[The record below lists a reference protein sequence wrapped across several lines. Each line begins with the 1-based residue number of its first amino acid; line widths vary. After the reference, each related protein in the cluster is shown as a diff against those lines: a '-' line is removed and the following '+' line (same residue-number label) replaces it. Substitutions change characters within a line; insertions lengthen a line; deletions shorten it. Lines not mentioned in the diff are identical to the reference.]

1 MPKSYRIRTQP
12 GVDKS
17 IQVQVEQDFD
27 FLEILSLKL
36 RQEDVYTR
44 FCADY
49 GVVVGRVF
57 ANGGTGIPNARVS
70 IFIPLDNL
78 DAEDPI
84 ISTLYPYTSVDQK
97 NEDGYRYNLLPYRP
111 SYRGHSATGTFPD
124 VQDVLTRSEVL
135 EVYEKYY
142 KYTTKTNESGDF
154 MIVGVPLGQQ
164 QIFMDLDLS
173 DMGCFSLRPQD
184 LVRSGLGVVEQFDGT
199 QFRSSQDLASLP
211 QIVTSAADIDVG
223 SFWGQEDLCNIGITR
238 LDFDLEDLGVNIEPT
253 AVFMGSIFSSEDADS
268 IRKNCKPTSEGGN
281 LCDLI
286 TGEGTIQSIRQTILV
301 DENGD
306 PVLEEFKLANGGKI
320 IDTDGAFLVEVPMN
334 MDYVIT
340 NEFGEQILSNDPSL
354 GIPTTGKYRFKVK
367 FQAEVES
374 VPTPFQQFL
383 PILGTAQRANFI
395 VPQIREYGWTGT
407 SANPGIDPDSLSN
420 PDSPNYNVNYTA
432 NTQWQQYNKSYS
444 FSVDWNDYP
453 DKPAAI
459 ACEDFFYK
467 MKYNKVYTTSVLIDE
482 YRKGSGRARFVGI
495 KEITERSCRTTNNP
509 FPVTEGLRNFDLI
522 FFLFNILLTIFTP
535 VILSLILIGHVI
547 CFIWPV
553 LRFILNVVINA
564 VIGVIF
570 LICLAIRAITFGL
583 LKLKCSR
590 IRTVNIPKE
599 CPLSSIPLPN
609 LSYPDCDACDCESRP
624 AGQAENLPEGVD
636 NSTVLFNA
644 NQYEFYDR
652 LIALDGDDEIKESWM
667 AKYQYG
673 FQSSMSG
680 FDDGENNYDFTK
692 GPFMDDDRDAG
703 GNPFTKYK
711 TWSAD
716 LPLPERMNLFNVK
729 SKYHTNGGWNQIT
742 VKVNPNNPS
751 NTALFHKDNVLA
763 IVCDPETLN
772 LFPTGQ
778 ILTFQN
784 VDNSVDPNISGFT
797 TGYTKTGN
805 YGVTVVNA
813 NAASPGTAASRTYQ
827 VTGTTEGLVQDSTG
841 QWVGQYKFPADVEY
855 YQVITGQTVS
865 SFTATT
871 QNFGGSMP
879 FAATVSAYNNISNTT
894 QNNTFM
900 RRFLFGYQRIR
911 RFGTSVNDPYEYPD
925 DNTTGIGDTG
935 MFEQNGP
942 NFQLNSDYGNHIVV
956 FLVRGV
962 DMYTDRQDIEY
973 DLSRLYG
980 LSSGGPKVRGYYKMN
995 VPIQPYT
1002 SGTDWRLPRHNL
1014 IPNNSGTSS
1023 GFLFFNSGT
1032 FTPGTNFQSFNTKNH
1047 LDYSC
1052 LDSSNVKL
1060 GTSNNTNYSGD
1071 CGTTNQALSL
1081 NTSVTSWDKMIN
1093 FGSPSN
1099 DFRNGY
1105 SDLEI
1110 IEGGTVIMSND
1121 SSASLI
1127 ASDNPDRNNYRYFS
1141 PTYFTQY
1148 PNDTLP
1154 MTSSSKIVMRAERLP
1169 SSDVRDRR
1177 FVLHQN
1183 GAFAMYQLS
1192 DGGESS
1198 LLVPTYTTGTE
1209 TNGDLSD
1216 DFAEDGGN
1224 VAQTVLAT
1232 FNCESMV
1239 PLKCYSGDGEN
1250 FDVRPLTDDCYYVGN
1265 AQQGVTK
1272 MYKGCYYLLQRNF
1285 FIAADFNIFAEW
1297 RQRFRFMF
1305 ALCRGVVSLTFTN
1318 NWINGGL
1325 YMYSFFKDDIYNQP
1339 LSATTYNSLPTYK
1352 YCRNC
1357 VAFGETNNQFF
1368 YRASPY
1374 NGGTDQ
1380 FTGKPSPTKNNG
1392 DSYSA
1397 QNLRLLGNPTTLM
1410 DLGPKDQL
1418 LAEVCLS
1425 GDFDGYVANQ
1435 IPSTS
1440 YQETADLLQL
1450 FAISR
1455 LSNSNLLELWTSTGD
1470 SSIQSLFS
1478 RSKDRL
1484 DGDIVQLLSINSELS
1499 VKPYTGDNYGDS
1511 NLSFTNNPVGPT
1523 LGLFF
1528 SADTITRDLVTP
1540 GRITFQDSTIS
1551 YLTNYYGFEDQTVPY
1566 QAWKIDPAGGTIFG
1580 TQLNDWSA
1588 KYSTDITLI
1597 KYQSVDRLLGGNTSS
1612 QQPTFPSEVTT
1623 PTTQIP
1629 GFIYNSQSTG
1639 GINPTITPKNTLS
1652 GPLPGSM
1659 ITGAPFLFYFGLRRG
1674 KTAMNKFITTYLIGA

>member
-1 MPKSYRIRTQP
+1 M
-12 GVDKS
+12 
-17 IQVQVEQDFD
+17 
-27 FLEILSLKL
+27 
-36 RQEDVYTR
+36 
-44 FCADY
+44 
-49 GVVVGRVF
+49 
-57 ANGGTGIPNARVS
+57 
-70 IFIPLDNL
+70 
-78 DAEDPI
+78 
-84 ISTLYPYTSVDQK
+84 
-97 NEDGYRYNLLPYRP
+97 
-111 SYRGHSATGTFPD
+111 
-124 VQDVLTRSEVL
+124 
-135 EVYEKYY
+135 
-142 KYTTKTNESGDF
+142 
-154 MIVGVPLGQQ
+154 
-164 QIFMDLDLS
+164 
-173 DMGCFSLRPQD
+173 
-184 LVRSGLGVVEQFDGT
+184 
-199 QFRSSQDLASLP
+199 
-211 QIVTSAADIDVG
+211 
-223 SFWGQEDLCNIGITR
+223 
-238 LDFDLEDLGVNIEPT
+238 
-253 AVFMGSIFSSEDADS
+253 
-268 IRKNCKPTSEGGN
+268 
-281 LCDLI
+281 
-286 TGEGTIQSIRQTILV
+286 
-301 DENGD
+301 
-306 PVLEEFKLANGGKI
+306 
-320 IDTDGAFLVEVPMN
+320 
-334 MDYVIT
+334 
-340 NEFGEQILSNDPSL
+340 
-354 GIPTTGKYRFKVK
+354 
-367 FQAEVES
+367 
-374 VPTPFQQFL
+374 
-383 PILGTAQRANFI
+383 
-395 VPQIREYGWTGT
+395 
-407 SANPGIDPDSLSN
+407 
-420 PDSPNYNVNYTA
+420 
-432 NTQWQQYNKSYS
+432 
-444 FSVDWNDYP
+444 
-453 DKPAAI
+453 
-459 ACEDFFYK
+459 
-467 MKYNKVYTTSVLIDE
+467 
-482 YRKGSGRARFVGI
+482 
-495 KEITERSCRTTNNP
+495 
-509 FPVTEGLRNFDLI
+509 
-522 FFLFNILLTIFTP
+522 
-535 VILSLILIGHVI
+535 
-547 CFIWPV
+547 
-553 LRFILNVVINA
+553 
-564 VIGVIF
+564 
-570 LICLAIRAITFGL
+570 
-583 LKLKCSR
+583 KLKCSR
-590 IRTVNIPKE
+590 ITTVNIPKE

-652 LIALDGDDEIKESWM
+652 LIALGNDNEIKESWM
-667 AKYQYG
+667 AKYRYG

-692 GPFMDDDRDAG
+692 APFMDDDRNAG
-703 GNPFTKYK
+703 GNPFTNYK
-711 TWSAD
+711 TWSLD
-716 LPLPERMNLFNVK
+716 IPLPERMNLFNLK
-729 SKYHTNGGWNQIT
+729 SKYHTTGSFNRIE
-742 VKVNPNNPS
+742 VRVNKDNPS
-751 NTALFHKDNVLA
+751 NAGLFHNDNVLA

-772 LFPTGQ
+772 LFPNGQ

-813 NAASPGTAASRTYQ
+813 NPASPGTAASRTYQ
-827 VTGTTEGLVQDSTG
+827 VTGTTESLVQDSTG

-855 YQVITGQTVS
+855 YQVITAQTVS

-879 FAATVSAYNNISNTT
+879 QSPTNSGYSAGSNL
-894 QNNTFM
+894 TFM
-900 RRFLFGYQRIR
+900 QRYLFGYQRVQR
-911 RFGTSVNDPYEYPD
+911 YGPSVNDPWEYPD
-925 DNTTGIGDTG
+925 DNTTGGGDSG
-935 MFEQNGP
+935 MFEQNGG
-942 NFQLNSDYGNHIVV
+942 NFRLNSDYRNHIVV

-995 VPIQPYT
+995 IPIQPYT
-1002 SGTDWRLPRHNL
+1002 SGTNWRLPRHNL
-1014 IPNNSGTSS
+1014 IPNNAGTSS
-1023 GFLFFNSGT
+1023 GFLFFDSWT

-1052 LDSSNVKL
+1052 LDSLNVKI
-1060 GTSNNTNYSGD
+1060 GTSNNTSYLNEFGN
-1071 CGTTNQALSL
+1071 TNQALSL
-1081 NTSVTSWDKMIN
+1081 NKSVTSWDTMIN
-1093 FGSPSN
+1093 YGSPV
-1099 DFRNGY
+1099 DGY
-1105 SDLEI
+1105 RSGYQNLEI
-1110 IEGGTVIMSND
+1110 VEGGSVIMANSTNTPAR
-1121 SSASLI
+1121 S
-1127 ASDNPDRNNYRYFS
+1127 NYRYFS

-1154 MTSSSKIVMRAERLP
+1154 MTSSNRIVMRAERLP
-1169 SSDVRDRR
+1169 SSDVKDRR

-1192 DGGESS
+1192 DVGGSS

-1392 DSYSA
+1392 DPYSA